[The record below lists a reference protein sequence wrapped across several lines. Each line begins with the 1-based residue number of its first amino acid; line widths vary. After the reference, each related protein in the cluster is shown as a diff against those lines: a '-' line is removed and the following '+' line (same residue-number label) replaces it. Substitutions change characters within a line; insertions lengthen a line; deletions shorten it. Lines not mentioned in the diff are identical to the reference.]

1 MPITTRQLESLV
13 RLAQARARAEMREI
27 VSERDA
33 REVVALLR
41 AARTDELM
49 TETGEIDGERAS
61 GMSKTKQLNA
71 FIKRLLRIGD
81 ARESAVFEYA
91 ELAAIFDELGMDPG
105 MPCGQFVELL
115 RDHNYLLGR
124 AGRYIV
130 QSSKYSSHAMSQLSN
145 RR

>member
-1 MPITTRQLESLV
+1 MSSTKKS
-13 RLAQARARAEMREI
+13 
-27 VSERDA
+27 
-33 REVVALLR
+33 
-41 AARTDELM
+41 
-49 TETGEIDGERAS
+49 AS
-61 GMSKTKQLNA
+61 STPT
-71 FIKRLLRIGD
+71 
-81 ARESAVFEYA
+81 Y